1 MNISDLNPQGL
12 TIINNFT
19 HIKDIPPT
27 TYLIILALI
36 HIPAANLQSNN

>member
-27 TYLIILALI
+27 TYLIIISLI
-36 HIPAANLQSNN
+36 HTPATNLQSNK